1 MSSIF
6 MTVLT
11 EVVEAYWLFSQKKMT
26 GRLQTAARFIA
37 SWTGPR
43 FEAPSP
49 KKQTAIWSVP
59 RRRAAMVAPTAR
71 LAPPP
76 TTPLAPS
83 IPTEKSAMCMLPP
96 LPLREPVTLAYSSA
110 TLMGVL
116 SRAHVGLTLP
126 SDTDDA

>member
-1 MSSIF
+1 

-49 KKQTAIWSVP
+49 KKQQAIRSLP
-59 RRRAAMVAPTAR
+59 RRRAAIVAPTAR
-71 LAPPP
+71 FAPPP
-76 TTPLAPS
+76 TTPLAPN

-96 LPLREPVTLAYSSA
+96 FPLQQPVTLAYSSA
-110 TLMGVL
+110 IIWGIGAPLARQWPCPRWVL
-116 SRAHVGLTLP
+116 VM
-126 SDTDDA
+126 